1 MKYHRLSTEDLEEL
15 KDEFVKFLATNGL
28 EANDWQKL
36 KREDAEKTDALIDQF
51 SDLVIHRAL
60 TNIAAL
66 KMVTQNEIY
75 IFRFE
80 KEQAEVVHLK
90 IGTDHDLTDETVI
103 GQLASGDLPLKML
116 SPEVETGKK
125 SLKGDREM
133 EMYQLMLQG
142 AKPCPATLFED
153 FKKLVA

>member
-1 MKYHRLSTEDLEEL
+1 MKYHRLSKADLEEL

-28 EANDWQKL
+28 EAKEWEEL
-36 KREDAEKTDALIDQF
+36 KKEDPEKTDALIDQF

-66 KMVTQNEIY
+66 KLVTQNEVY
-75 IFRFE
+75 VFHFE

-103 GQLASGDLPLKML
+103 GQLASGDLPLKTL
-116 SPEVETGKK
+116 SPEVETGRK

-133 EMYQLMLQG
+133 EMYQLMVQG
-142 AKPCPATLFED
+142 AKPCPVSFYED
-153 FKKLVA
+153 FKKLIA